1 MNYYLSKYLGKY
13 RLKAEIDKSTN
24 DFCRD
29 INGNL
34 DNPYDIWI
42 QCKNDIRI
50 YHYGKDILEVYIP
63 HIIKGKNII
72 KTIYRNFINK
82 SNTETVIKEKQLGDK
97 IVKVENVIII
107 NLDLF
112 NKEIRNNDF
121 ITYYSESSEEVIFR
135 IKDKKIVMIIDLL
148 EPITSGAN
156 ISPFSPKNLPKNK
169 FNYTQAQ
176 IKEYEEIIEQIP
188 KEDKLVI
195 SKINN
200 NFLKD
205 FLVKKQRLD
214 LTSIKKEMK
223 LEGYKLKDYI
233 YYKGYEKEYLNYLKK
248 EIKKYEYV

>member
-29 INGNL
+29 VNGNL

-135 IKDKKIVMIIDLL
+135 IKDGKIRKIIDLL
-148 EPITSGAN
+148 EPIISGAN

-214 LTSIKKEMK
+214 LTSIKKEIK
-223 LEGYKLKDYI
+223 LKGYKLKDYI

>member
-29 INGNL
+29 MNGNL
-34 DNPYDIWI
+34 DNPNDIWI

-50 YHYGKDILEVYIP
+50 YHYGKDVLEVYIP

-72 KTIYRNFINK
+72 KAIYRDFINK

-97 IVKVENVIII
+97 IVKVENINII
-107 NLDLF
+107 NRDLF
-112 NKEIRNNDF
+112 NEEIRNNKF
-121 ITYYSESSEEVIFR
+121 ILYYSESSEEVIFR

-169 FNYTQAQ
+169 FSYTQAQ

>member
-13 RLKAEIDKSTN
+13 RLKAEIDKSAN

-29 INGNL
+29 VNGNL

-135 IKDKKIVMIIDLL
+135 IKDRKIGMIIDLL
-148 EPITSGAN
+148 QPITSGAN

-233 YYKGYEKEYLNYLKK
+233 YYKGYEREYLDYLKK
-248 EIKKYEYV
+248 EIKKYEYI